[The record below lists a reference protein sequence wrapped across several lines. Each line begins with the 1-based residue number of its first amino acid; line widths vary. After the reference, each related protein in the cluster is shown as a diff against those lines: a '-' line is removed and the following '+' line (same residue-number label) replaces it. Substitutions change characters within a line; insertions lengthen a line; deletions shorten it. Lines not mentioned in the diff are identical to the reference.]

1 MTRILGIDPGT
12 NITGLGIIETNGSAI
27 NYIYHEILKT
37 GIKNKHSI
45 KLASI
50 HMAVNK
56 IIIGCALNIK
66 ATPIKEPIINAN
78 NEIVTPKNISNLAL

>member
-12 NITGLGIIETNGSAI
+12 NITGLGIIETNGSAV
-27 NYIYHEILKT
+27 NYIHHEILKT

-56 IIIGCALNIK
+56 IILEYKPHQIAI
-66 ATPIKEPIINAN
+66 ES
-78 NEIVTPKNISNLAL
+78 VFFSVNLSTEHTTC